1 MLYEIFFIIEAVVA
15 EGHKR
20 ATVSAMT
27 VSSISIHL
35 YSLEEIKYLIII
47 FLRPGNVAKRC
58 ALSSATQHTIPQEFG
73 GKWGMKCV
81 DPKSQVSSAHPAMC
95 RIQREL
101 IKK

>member
-1 MLYEIFFIIEAVVA
+1 MLYEIFLIIETVVA

-20 ATVSAMT
+20 ATVTAMT

-47 FLRPGNVAKRC
+47 FLRPGNVAKRG
-58 ALSSATQHTIPQEFG
+58 ALSSATHTISQDFG
-73 GKWGMKCV
+73 GEWGMKCV
-81 DPKSQVSSAHPAMC
+81 NPKSQVSSAHPAMC
-95 RIQREL
+95 RIQREV